1 MAMRTRARGYAIALT
16 CIVIGAGIGALMAV
30 TAVRSSRNPD
40 SVLYTVRIALGV
52 PSTTTFEAKW
62 LERTY
67 GPIRQSH
74 GNEEWIVRDFFRD
87 KRNGVFVDVGA
98 ADYKRGSNTWFLENQ
113 LGWSGLAIDAQDR
126 YRADYEQYRPRTR
139 FFTLFVSDRSNER
152 MRLFLN
158 ESPEVASW
166 QQEFSARM
174 NPQLRGSVVVPTITL
189 NDFLQAERVT
199 RFDFLSMDIELAEP
213 KALAGL
219 DLQRFRPQLVCIEAH
234 PEVRQQILDYFAG
247 NEYVV
252 VGKYL
257 RVDLL
262 NLWFMPAGSAVRPFP
277 SMDEPAEWLLRW
289 LPGANGS

>member
-1 MAMRTRARGYAIALT
+1 MAMRPRARGYAIALT
-16 CIVIGAGIGALMAV
+16 WIVIGAGAGALAAV
-30 TAVRSSRNPD
+30 TAERASRNPD
-40 SVLYTVRIALGV
+40 GFLYAIRVMLGV
-52 PSTTTFEAKW
+52 PPTETFEAKW

-67 GPIRQSH
+67 GPVRQSH
-74 GNEEWIVRDFFRD
+74 GAEEWIVRDFFRD

-98 ADYKRGSNTWFLENQ
+98 ADHKRGSNTWFLENQ
-113 LGWSGLAIDAQDR
+113 LGWSGLAVDAQDR
-126 YRADYEQYRPRTR
+126 YRADYEQHRPRTR
-139 FFTLFVSDRSNER
+139 FFTLFVSDRSDKR

-158 ESPEVASW
+158 ENPELASW
-166 QQEFSARM
+166 QQEFSARFG
-174 NPQLRGSVVVPTITL
+174 QVQGSTEVSTITL
-189 NDFLQAERVT
+189 NDLLQAERVA

-234 PEVRQQILDYFAG
+234 PEVRQQILDYFAR

-252 VGKYL
+252 IGKYL

-277 SMDEPAEWLLRW
+277 SVDEPAEWLPRW
-289 LPGANGS
+289 LPLANGS